1 MLNFLL
7 MDFWLLPWEA
17 CALAYKAQ
25 RLKMQ
30 KLAYWK
36 PALSIRKQNSS
47 HLQDFCNAFS
57 TKDCG
62 RYCTFV
68 PPVIDDSSLKNVTES
83 FTVALTLTLGGV
95 RKCNSARLCQVSES
109 EQGQPR
115 PQRIFS
121 QQEEGENVFKNFSG
135 DEVEN
140 KGVFVAINI
149 TISTFPRN
157 FPERLKT

>member
-1 MLNFLL
+1 M
-7 MDFWLLPWEA
+7 
-17 CALAYKAQ
+17 
-25 RLKMQ
+25 
-30 KLAYWK
+30 
-36 PALSIRKQNSS
+36 
-47 HLQDFCNAFS
+47 
-57 TKDCG
+57 
-62 RYCTFV
+62 
-68 PPVIDDSSLKNVTES
+68 TES

-140 KGVFVAINI
+140 KGIFVAINI
-149 TISTFPRN
+149 TISTFPCN